1 MFWMQVQIT
10 SPGTVTSVGRKL
22 ILKELLGN
30 PKRYWGLRKGRK
42 IMNRSKIEWCDHT
55 WNPVTGCRHGCPYC
69 YAEKMSARFAGNVR
83 LNKMAKKDYS
93 LVPAADGGEDLYVLD
108 APMLNET
115 GHPLAYPFGFE
126 PTLYRYRLDTPAK
139 LKMGNNIFVGA
150 MADVFGAW
158 VPDSWLDEIFA
169 ACGKYPV
176 HNYLFLTKN
185 PDRYLQY
192 HVPDSRENLWFG
204 TSITKEEEM
213 ARILS
218 LPKACKTFI
227 SIEPVLEDLHPE
239 RQSALFGL
247 IDWVII
253 GAETGNRKDV
263 TVPRKEWVESIIKE
277 CRKYG
282 RPVFL
287 KDSLIPVIGEHNMIR
302 EFPEQLQD
310 SKPSLKMQKK
320 LYGICAECGVRLKRS
335 DLITL
340 LVKYRRTEYPKQ
352 LGFMCRECFEKFCKS
367 RSLDITKPSKTTEKK
382 ESCND
387 EKKKL

>member
-1 MFWMQVQIT
+1 
-10 SPGTVTSVGRKL
+10 
-22 ILKELLGN
+22 
-30 PKRYWGLRKGRK
+30 
-42 IMNRSKIEWCDHT
+42 MNRSKIEWCGHT

-115 GHPLAYPFGFE
+115 GNPLVYPFGFA
-126 PTLYRYRLDTPAK
+126 PTLYRYRLDIPGK
-139 LKMGNNIFVGA
+139 LKMGKNIFVGA

-169 ACGKYPV
+169 ACRKYPV

-192 HVPDSRENLWFG
+192 HVPENCENLWFG

-218 LPKACKTFI
+218 LPRACKTFI
-227 SIEPVLEDLHPE
+227 SMEPVLEDLHPE
-239 RQSALFGL
+239 RQSAMFGL
-247 IDWVII
+247 VDWVII
-253 GAETGNRKDV
+253 GAETGPGKDV
-263 TVPRKEWVESIIKE
+263 TVPQREWIEGIIKE
-277 CRKYG
+277 CRKQG

-287 KDSLIPVIGEHNMIR
+287 KDSLIPVVGEDNMIR
-302 EFPEQLQD
+302 EFPGLLQN
-310 SKPSLKMQKK
+310 SRPSLKMQKRM
-320 LYGICAECGVRLKRS
+320 YVRCAECGVQMKRS
-335 DLITL
+335 DLVAL
-340 LVKYRRTEYPKQ
+340 LVKYGRMEYPKQ
-352 LGFMCRECFEKFCKS
+352 LGFMCTECLGKFCIS
-367 RSLDITKPSKTTEKK
+367 RGLDIPKPSKITEKK
-382 ESCND
+382 GRRND
-387 EKKKL
+387 EEKKL